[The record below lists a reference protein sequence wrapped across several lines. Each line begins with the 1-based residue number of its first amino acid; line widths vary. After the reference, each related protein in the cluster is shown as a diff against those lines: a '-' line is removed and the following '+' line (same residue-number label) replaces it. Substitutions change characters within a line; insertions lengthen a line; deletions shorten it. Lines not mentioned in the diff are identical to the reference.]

1 MLIFREL
8 RAKSRDKPNTAF
20 CTASLSLKIAFI
32 VFANIILFYE
42 IAKKNIFLL
51 KKQHIEKFVAKNV

>member
-1 MLIFREL
+1 MLIFSEL
-8 RAKSRDKPNTAF
+8 HDKNSGKPNTAF

-51 KKQHIEKFVAKNV
+51 KKQRIAKFVAKNV